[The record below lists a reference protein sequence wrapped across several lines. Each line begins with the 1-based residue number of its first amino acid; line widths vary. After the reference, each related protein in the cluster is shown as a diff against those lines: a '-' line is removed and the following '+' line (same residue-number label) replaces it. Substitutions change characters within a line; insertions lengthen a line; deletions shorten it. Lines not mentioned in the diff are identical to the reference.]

1 MTTLYFNCESGIS
14 GDMFTGAMLDLT
26 GEFDYLDNE
35 LNKLNLQNFKIK
47 TQKVDKKGIE
57 AIKFDVLSEPE
68 KKHRHLKHIN
78 EIIENS
84 GITDVA
90 KKLAKDIFLEL
101 GKAEAKAHETTIERV
116 HFHEVGAI
124 DSIIDIVSAAILLDK
139 LKPENIYCGVI
150 SVGHGKIEIEHG
162 TVDLPAPA
170 TREILKNVPLEIKNI
185 PKELTTPTGASIIKT
200 VCNRFIDSINF
211 EPEKTGY
218 GAGTRD
224 LDTPNVLKVQ
234 LFETDMIFSSKVL
247 LETNID
253 DMNPEIY
260 PYVIKKLI
268 KSGAMEAY
276 VQPCFMKKNRIGT
289 ILNVLC
295 DKELMEK
302 LTEIIFR
309 ETSTL
314 GIRVNRINKV
324 ELKRETRQVETEF
337 GTIGVKTSL
346 LKGKPVKAK
355 PEYEECKKIAEKEGI
370 PLIDVYREINRHI

>member
-1 MTTLYFNCESGIS
+1 MTTLYFDCESGIS
-14 GDMFTGAMLDLT
+14 GDMFTGALLDLT
-26 GEFDYLDNE
+26 GDFDYLGNE
-35 LNKLNLQNFKIK
+35 LNKLNLTNFKINVR
-47 TQKVDKKGIE
+47 KVNKQGIE
-57 AIKFDVLSEPE
+57 AVKFDVSFEPE

-78 EIIENS
+78 EIIEDS
-84 GITDVA
+84 GITDGA

-101 GKAEAKAHETTIERV
+101 GKAEAKAHETSIERV
-116 HFHEVGAI
+116 HFHEVGVI

-139 LKPENIYCGVI
+139 LKPENIYCGTI

-170 TREILKNVPLEIKNI
+170 TREILKNVPLKIRNI
-185 PKELTTPTGASIIKT
+185 PKELTTPTGAAIIKT
-200 VCNRFIDSINF
+200 VCNGFIDSIDF

-224 LDTPNVLKVQ
+224 LEIPNVLTVH
-234 LFETDMIFSSKVL
+234 LFETDLIFSSKVL

-260 PYVIKKLI
+260 PYVIEKLI
-268 KSGAMEAY
+268 KSGAMEAF

-295 DKELMEK
+295 DKELTEK

-314 GIRVNRINKV
+314 GIRINRINKV
-324 ELKRETRQVETEF
+324 ELQRETRQIETEF
-337 GTIGVKTSL
+337 GTVSVKTSL
-346 LKGKPVKAK
+346 FKGKPVKAK
-355 PEYEECKKIAEKEGI
+355 PEYEECKRIAEQEGI
-370 PLIDVYREINRHI
+370 PLIDVYREINRQL